1 MIRRAYNWVFTH
13 FISLTDPEQAHHL
26 GLGLIS
32 RAGRCAATRS
42 LMRATLGHLDPLR
55 RPTRTIDGAEVPLT
69 LGQRVLPSR
78 LGLAAGMDKDAEAVL
93 GMSALGFAFVEIGTV
108 TPRPQPGNEAPRLW
122 RLMDE
127 RGLRNRMGFNNL
139 GIDALTA
146 RLATTPKP
154 RALLGINLGK
164 NKDTPNEA
172 ALDDYRISLQKAWA
186 HADYLAINISS
197 PNTAGLRDLQHGA
210 ALRDLLAGIKAEQQR
225 LADETARRVPV
236 VVKIAPDLDDVAL
249 HATLDTIAEAGMD
262 GIIATN
268 TTLDKSAVASHRYG
282 GEQGG
287 LSGAPLTAASTAIV
301 KKIRAHLP
309 QMALIAAGG
318 VMRAADMQAK
328 LDAGADLVQI
338 YSGLIYHGPQLVR
351 DCLRHLDQV

>member
-1 MIRRAYNWVFTH
+1 MNPYDYLRPLLFR
-13 FISLTDPEQAHHL
+13 LDPERAHNRTL
-26 GLGLIS
+26 ALLARMPVFMPRGTGGKPVELMGL
-32 RAGRCAATRS
+32 TF
-42 LMRATLGHLDPLR
+42 PN
-55 RPTRTIDGAEVPLT
+55 
-69 LGQRVLPSR
+69 R
-78 LGLAAGMDKDAEAVL
+78 LGLAAGLDKNGVAV
-93 GMSALGFAFVEIGTV
+93 SAFDRAGFGFIEVGTV
-108 TPRPQPGNEAPRLW
+108 TPRPQPGNPRPRLF
-122 RLMDE
+122 RLPE
-127 RGLRNRMGFNNL
+127 HEAIINRMGFNNL

-146 RLATTPKP
+146 RLAATPKP

-172 ALDDYRISLQKAWA
+172 ALDDYRIGLQKAWA
-186 HADYLAINISS
+186 HADYLTINISS

-249 HATLDTIAEAGMD
+249 HATLDTIAEANMD

-318 VMRAADMQAK
+318 VMRAADMQTK

>member
-1 MIRRAYNWVFTH
+1 MNPYQYIRPLLF
-13 FISLTDPEQAHHL
+13 
-26 GLGLIS
+26 
-32 RAGRCAATRS
+32 
-42 LMRATLGHLDPLR
+42 HLDPESAHEKILALLAR
-55 RPTRTIDGAEVPLT
+55 MPVFMPRGTGGKPVELMGLT
-69 LGQRVLPSR
+69 FPNR
-78 LGLAAGMDKDAEAVL
+78 LGLAAGLDKNGVAV
-93 GMSALGFAFVEIGTV
+93 SAFDRAGFGFIEVGTV
-108 TPRPQPGNEAPRLW
+108 TPRPQPGNPRPRLF
-122 RLMDE
+122 RLPE
-127 RGLRNRMGFNNL
+127 HEAIINRMGFNNL

-172 ALDDYRISLQKAWA
+172 ALDDYRVGLQKAWA

-225 LADETARRVPV
+225 LADETARRVPI

-249 HATLDTIAEAGMD
+249 HATLDTIAEANMD

>member
-1 MIRRAYNWVFTH
+1 MNPYEYLRPLLFR
-13 FISLTDPEQAHHL
+13 LDPERAHNRTL
-26 GLGLIS
+26 ALLARMPVFMPRGTGGKPVELMGL
-32 RAGRCAATRS
+32 TF
-42 LMRATLGHLDPLR
+42 PN
-55 RPTRTIDGAEVPLT
+55 
-69 LGQRVLPSR
+69 R
-78 LGLAAGMDKDAEAVL
+78 LGLAAGLDKNGVAV
-93 GMSALGFAFVEIGTV
+93 SAFDRAGFGFIEVGTV
-108 TPRPQPGNEAPRLW
+108 TPRPQPGNPRPRLF
-122 RLMDE
+122 RLPE
-127 RGLRNRMGFNNL
+127 HEAIINRMGFNNL

-146 RLATTPKP
+146 RLAATPKP

-172 ALDDYRISLQKAWA
+172 ALDDYRIGLQKAWA

-236 VVKIAPDLDDVAL
+236 VVKIAPDLDDAAL
-249 HATLDTIAEAGMD
+249 YATLDTIAEANMD

-338 YSGLIYHGPQLVR
+338 YSGLIYRGPQLVR
-351 DCLRHLDQV
+351 DCLRRLDQA

>member
-1 MIRRAYNWVFTH
+1 MNPYDYLRPLLFR
-13 FISLTDPEQAHHL
+13 LDPERAHNRTL
-26 GLGLIS
+26 ALLARMPVFMPRGTGGKPVELMGL
-32 RAGRCAATRS
+32 TF
-42 LMRATLGHLDPLR
+42 PN
-55 RPTRTIDGAEVPLT
+55 
-69 LGQRVLPSR
+69 R
-78 LGLAAGMDKDAEAVL
+78 LGLAAGLDKNGVAV
-93 GMSALGFAFVEIGTV
+93 SAFDRAGFGFIEVGTV
-108 TPRPQPGNEAPRLW
+108 TPRPQPGTPRPRLF
-122 RLMDE
+122 RLPE
-127 RGLRNRMGFNNL
+127 HEAIINRMGFNNL

-172 ALDDYRISLQKAWA
+172 ALDDYRIGLQKAWA
-186 HADYLAINISS
+186 HADYLTINISS

-236 VVKIAPDLDDVAL
+236 VVKIAPDLDDAAL
-249 HATLDTIAEAGMD
+249 YATLDSIAEAGMD

-338 YSGLIYHGPQLVR
+338 YSGLIYHGPQLVC
-351 DCLRHLDQV
+351 DCLRHLDQA

>member
-1 MIRRAYNWVFTH
+1 MNPYDYLRPLLFR
-13 FISLTDPEQAHHL
+13 LDPERAHNRTL
-26 GLGLIS
+26 ALLARMPVFMPRGTSGKPVELMGL
-32 RAGRCAATRS
+32 TF
-42 LMRATLGHLDPLR
+42 PN
-55 RPTRTIDGAEVPLT
+55 
-69 LGQRVLPSR
+69 R
-78 LGLAAGMDKDAEAVL
+78 LGLAAGLDKNGIAV
-93 GMSALGFAFVEIGTV
+93 SAFDRAGFGFIEVGTV
-108 TPRPQPGNEAPRLW
+108 TPRPQPGNPRPRLF
-122 RLMDE
+122 RLPE
-127 RGLRNRMGFNNL
+127 HEAIINRMGFNNL

-172 ALDDYRISLQKAWA
+172 ALDDYRVGLQKAWA

-236 VVKIAPDLDDVAL
+236 VVKIAPDLDDAAL
-249 HATLDTIAEAGMD
+249 YATLDSIAEAGMD

-268 TTLDKSAVASHRYG
+268 TTLDKTAVASHPHG
-282 GEQGG
+282 SEQGG

-351 DCLRHLDQV
+351 DCLRHLDQA

>member
-1 MIRRAYNWVFTH
+1 MNPYDYLRPLLFR
-13 FISLTDPEQAHHL
+13 LDPERAHNRTL
-26 GLGLIS
+26 ALLARMPVFMPRGTGGKPVELMGL
-32 RAGRCAATRS
+32 TF
-42 LMRATLGHLDPLR
+42 PN
-55 RPTRTIDGAEVPLT
+55 
-69 LGQRVLPSR
+69 R
-78 LGLAAGMDKDAEAVL
+78 LGLAAGLDKNGVAV
-93 GMSALGFAFVEIGTV
+93 SAFDRAGFGFIEVGTV
-108 TPRPQPGNEAPRLW
+108 TPRPQPGNPRPRLF
-122 RLMDE
+122 RLPEFDAII
-127 RGLRNRMGFNNL
+127 NRMGFNNL

-146 RLATTPKP
+146 RLAATPKP

-172 ALDDYRISLQKAWA
+172 ALDDYRVGLQKAWA

-249 HATLDTIAEAGMD
+249 HATLDTIAEANMD

>member
-1 MIRRAYNWVFTH
+1 MNPYDYLRPLLFR
-13 FISLTDPEQAHHL
+13 LDPERAHNRTL
-26 GLGLIS
+26 ALLARMPVFMPRSSGGTPVELMGL
-32 RAGRCAATRS
+32 TF
-42 LMRATLGHLDPLR
+42 PN
-55 RPTRTIDGAEVPLT
+55 
-69 LGQRVLPSR
+69 R
-78 LGLAAGMDKDAEAVL
+78 LGLAAGLDKNGIAVP
-93 GMSALGFAFVEIGTV
+93 AFDRAGFGFIEVGTV
-108 TPRPQPGNEAPRLW
+108 TPRPQPGNPRPRLF
-122 RLMDE
+122 RLPE
-127 RGLRNRMGFNNL
+127 HEAIINRMGFNNL

-172 ALDDYRISLQKAWA
+172 ALDDYRIGLQKAWA

-236 VVKIAPDLDDVAL
+236 VVKIAPDLDDAAL
-249 HATLDTIAEAGMD
+249 YATLDTIAEAGMD

>member
-1 MIRRAYNWVFTH
+1 MNPYDYLRPLLFR
-13 FISLTDPEQAHHL
+13 LDPERAHNRTL
-26 GLGLIS
+26 ALLARMPVFMPRGTGGKPVELMGL
-32 RAGRCAATRS
+32 TF
-42 LMRATLGHLDPLR
+42 PN
-55 RPTRTIDGAEVPLT
+55 
-69 LGQRVLPSR
+69 R
-78 LGLAAGMDKDAEAVL
+78 LGLAAGLDKNGVAV
-93 GMSALGFAFVEIGTV
+93 SAFDRAGFGFIEVGTV
-108 TPRPQPGNEAPRLW
+108 TPRPQPGNPRPRLF
-122 RLMDE
+122 RLPEFDAII
-127 RGLRNRMGFNNL
+127 NRMGFNNL

-146 RLATTPKP
+146 RLAATPKP

-172 ALDDYRISLQKAWA
+172 ALDDYRIGLQKAWA

-225 LADETARRVPV
+225 LADETARRVPI

-249 HATLDTIAEAGMD
+249 HATLDTIAEANMD

>member
-1 MIRRAYNWVFTH
+1 MNPYQYIRPLLF
-13 FISLTDPEQAHHL
+13 
-26 GLGLIS
+26 
-32 RAGRCAATRS
+32 
-42 LMRATLGHLDPLR
+42 HLDPESAHEKILALLAR
-55 RPTRTIDGAEVPLT
+55 MPVFMPRSSGGTPVELMGLT
-69 LGQRVLPSR
+69 FPNR
-78 LGLAAGMDKDAEAVL
+78 LGLAAGLDKNGIAVP
-93 GMSALGFAFVEIGTV
+93 AFDRAGFGFIEVGTV
-108 TPRPQPGNEAPRLW
+108 TPRPQPGNPRPRLF
-122 RLMDE
+122 RLPE
-127 RGLRNRMGFNNL
+127 HEAIINRMGFNND

-146 RLATTPKP
+146 RLAVTAKTH
-154 RALLGINLGK
+154 ALIGINLGK

-172 ALDDYRISLQKAWA
+172 ALDDYRIGIQKAWA
-186 HADYLAINISS
+186 HADYLTINISS

-210 ALRDLLAGIKAEQQR
+210 ALRDLLAGITAEQQQQT
-225 LADETARRVPV
+225 DVSGRRVPI
-236 VVKIAPDLDDVAL
+236 VVKIAPDLNDAAL
-249 HATLDTIAEAGMD
+249 YATLDTIAEANMD

>member
-1 MIRRAYNWVFTH
+1 MNPYDYLRPLLFR
-13 FISLTDPEQAHHL
+13 LDPERAHNRTL
-26 GLGLIS
+26 ALLARMPVFMPRGTGGKPVELMGL
-32 RAGRCAATRS
+32 TF
-42 LMRATLGHLDPLR
+42 PN
-55 RPTRTIDGAEVPLT
+55 
-69 LGQRVLPSR
+69 R
-78 LGLAAGMDKDAEAVL
+78 LGLAAGLDKNGVAI
-93 GMSALGFAFVEIGTV
+93 SAFDRAGFGFIEVGTV
-108 TPRPQPGNEAPRLW
+108 TPRPQPGNPRPRLF
-122 RLMDE
+122 RLPE
-127 RGLRNRMGFNNL
+127 HEAIINRMGFNNL

-172 ALDDYRISLQKAWA
+172 ALDDYRVGLQKAWA

-249 HATLDTIAEAGMD
+249 HATLDTIAEANMD

>member
-1 MIRRAYNWVFTH
+1 MNPYQYIRPLLF
-13 FISLTDPEQAHHL
+13 
-26 GLGLIS
+26 
-32 RAGRCAATRS
+32 
-42 LMRATLGHLDPLR
+42 HLDPESAHEKILALLAR
-55 RPTRTIDGAEVPLT
+55 MPIFMPRSSGGTPVELMGLT
-69 LGQRVLPSR
+69 FPNR
-78 LGLAAGMDKDAEAVL
+78 LGLAAGLDKNGVAVP
-93 GMSALGFAFVEIGTV
+93 AFDRAGFGFIEIGTV
-108 TPRPQPGNEAPRLW
+108 TPRPQPGNPRPRLY
-122 RLMDE
+122 RLPE
-127 RGLRNRMGFNNL
+127 HEAIINRMGFNNL

-172 ALDDYRISLQKAWA
+172 ALDDYRIGLQKAWA

-225 LADETARRVPV
+225 LADETARRVPI

>member
-1 MIRRAYNWVFTH
+1 MNPYDYLRPLLFR
-13 FISLTDPEQAHHL
+13 LDPERAHNRTL
-26 GLGLIS
+26 ALLARMPVFMPRGTGGKPVELMGL
-32 RAGRCAATRS
+32 TF
-42 LMRATLGHLDPLR
+42 PN
-55 RPTRTIDGAEVPLT
+55 
-69 LGQRVLPSR
+69 R
-78 LGLAAGMDKDAEAVL
+78 LGLAAGLDKNGVAV
-93 GMSALGFAFVEIGTV
+93 SAFDRAGFGFIEVGTV
-108 TPRPQPGNEAPRLW
+108 TPRPQPGNPRPRLF
-122 RLMDE
+122 RLPE
-127 RGLRNRMGFNNL
+127 HEAIINRMGFNNL

-146 RLATTPKP
+146 RLAATPKP

-172 ALDDYRISLQKAWA
+172 ALDDYRIGLQKAWA
-186 HADYLAINISS
+186 HADYLTINISS

-249 HATLDTIAEAGMD
+249 HATLDSIAEAGMD

-268 TTLDKSAVASHRYG
+268 TTLDKTAVASHPHG

>member
-1 MIRRAYNWVFTH
+1 MNPYQYIRPLLF
-13 FISLTDPEQAHHL
+13 
-26 GLGLIS
+26 
-32 RAGRCAATRS
+32 
-42 LMRATLGHLDPLR
+42 HLDPESAHEKILALLAR
-55 RPTRTIDGAEVPLT
+55 MPVFMPRSSGGTPVELMGLT
-69 LGQRVLPSR
+69 FPNR
-78 LGLAAGMDKDAEAVL
+78 LGLAAGLDKNGVAV
-93 GMSALGFAFVEIGTV
+93 SAFDRAGFGFIEVGTV
-108 TPRPQPGNEAPRLW
+108 TPRPQPGNPRPRLF
-122 RLMDE
+122 RLPEFDAII
-127 RGLRNRMGFNNL
+127 NRMGFNNL

-172 ALDDYRISLQKAWA
+172 ALDDYRVGLQKAWA

-225 LADETARRVPV
+225 LADETARRVPI

-249 HATLDTIAEAGMD
+249 HATLDTIAEANMD

>member
-1 MIRRAYNWVFTH
+1 MNPYDYLRPLLFR
-13 FISLTDPEQAHHL
+13 LDPERAHNRTL
-26 GLGLIS
+26 ALLARMPVFMPRGTGGKPVELMGL
-32 RAGRCAATRS
+32 TF
-42 LMRATLGHLDPLR
+42 PN
-55 RPTRTIDGAEVPLT
+55 
-69 LGQRVLPSR
+69 R
-78 LGLAAGMDKDAEAVL
+78 LGLAAGLDKNGIAV
-93 GMSALGFAFVEIGTV
+93 SAFDRAGFGFIEVGTV
-108 TPRPQPGNEAPRLW
+108 TPRPQPGNPRPRLF
-122 RLMDE
+122 RLPE
-127 RGLRNRMGFNNL
+127 HEAIINRMGFNNL

-172 ALDDYRISLQKAWA
+172 ALDDYRVGLQKAWA

-249 HATLDTIAEAGMD
+249 HATLDSIAEAGMD

>member
-1 MIRRAYNWVFTH
+1 MNPYEYLRPLLFR
-13 FISLTDPEQAHHL
+13 LDPERAHNRTL
-26 GLGLIS
+26 ALLARMPVFMPRGTGGKPVELMGL
-32 RAGRCAATRS
+32 TF
-42 LMRATLGHLDPLR
+42 PN
-55 RPTRTIDGAEVPLT
+55 
-69 LGQRVLPSR
+69 R
-78 LGLAAGMDKDAEAVL
+78 LGLAAGLDKNGVAV
-93 GMSALGFAFVEIGTV
+93 SAFDRAGFGFIEVGTV
-108 TPRPQPGNEAPRLW
+108 TPRPQPGNPRPRLPEF
-122 RLMDE
+122 DAII
-127 RGLRNRMGFNNL
+127 NRMGFNNL

-146 RLATTPKP
+146 RLAATPKP

-172 ALDDYRISLQKAWA
+172 ALDDYRVGLQKAWA

-225 LADETARRVPV
+225 LADETARRVPI

-249 HATLDTIAEAGMD
+249 HATLDTIAEANMD

-351 DCLRHLDQV
+351 DCLRHLDQA

>member
-1 MIRRAYNWVFTH
+1 MNPYDYLRPLLFR
-13 FISLTDPEQAHHL
+13 LDPERAHDRTL
-26 GLGLIS
+26 ALLARMPVFMPRGTGGKPVELMGL
-32 RAGRCAATRS
+32 TF
-42 LMRATLGHLDPLR
+42 PN
-55 RPTRTIDGAEVPLT
+55 
-69 LGQRVLPSR
+69 R
-78 LGLAAGMDKDAEAVL
+78 LGLAAGLDKNGVAV
-93 GMSALGFAFVEIGTV
+93 SAFDRAGFGFIEVGTV
-108 TPRPQPGNEAPRLW
+108 TPRPQPGNPRPRLF
-122 RLMDE
+122 RLPE
-127 RGLRNRMGFNNL
+127 HEAIINRMGFNNL

-164 NKDTPNEA
+164 NKETPNEA
-172 ALDDYRISLQKAWA
+172 ALDDYRVGLQKAWA
-186 HADYLAINISS
+186 HADYLTINISS

-236 VVKIAPDLDDVAL
+236 VVKIAPDLDDAAL
-249 HATLDTIAEAGMD
+249 YATLDSIAEAGMD

>member
-1 MIRRAYNWVFTH
+1 MNPYDYLRPLLFR
-13 FISLTDPEQAHHL
+13 LDPERAHNRTL
-26 GLGLIS
+26 ALLARMPVFMPRGTGGKPVELMGL
-32 RAGRCAATRS
+32 TF
-42 LMRATLGHLDPLR
+42 PN
-55 RPTRTIDGAEVPLT
+55 
-69 LGQRVLPSR
+69 R
-78 LGLAAGMDKDAEAVL
+78 LGLAEGLDKNGVAVSAFDRAGF
-93 GMSALGFAFVEIGTV
+93 GFIEVGTV
-108 TPRPQPGNEAPRLW
+108 TPRPQPGNPRPRLF
-122 RLMDE
+122 RLPE
-127 RGLRNRMGFNNL
+127 HEAIINRMGFNNL

-146 RLATTPKP
+146 RLAATPKP

-172 ALDDYRISLQKAWA
+172 ALDDYRIGLQKAWA

-249 HATLDTIAEAGMD
+249 HATLDTIAEANMD

>member
-1 MIRRAYNWVFTH
+1 MNPYDYLRPLLFR
-13 FISLTDPEQAHHL
+13 LDPERAHNRTL
-26 GLGLIS
+26 ALLARMPVFMPRGTGGKPVELMGL
-32 RAGRCAATRS
+32 TF
-42 LMRATLGHLDPLR
+42 
-55 RPTRTIDGAEVPLT
+55 
-69 LGQRVLPSR
+69 PSR
-78 LGLAAGMDKDAEAVL
+78 LGLAACLDKNGVAV
-93 GMSALGFAFVEIGTV
+93 SAFDRAGFGFIEVGTV
-108 TPRPQPGNEAPRLW
+108 TPRPQPGNPRPRLF
-122 RLMDE
+122 RLPE
-127 RGLRNRMGFNNL
+127 HEAIINRMGFNNL

-172 ALDDYRISLQKAWA
+172 ALDDYRDGLQI
-186 HADYLAINISS
+186 ADYLTINISS

>member
-1 MIRRAYNWVFTH
+1 MNPYDYLRPLLFR
-13 FISLTDPEQAHHL
+13 LDPERAHNRTL
-26 GLGLIS
+26 ALLARMPVFMPRGTGGKPVELMGL
-32 RAGRCAATRS
+32 TF
-42 LMRATLGHLDPLR
+42 PN
-55 RPTRTIDGAEVPLT
+55 
-69 LGQRVLPSR
+69 R
-78 LGLAAGMDKDAEAVL
+78 LGLAAGLDKNGIAV
-93 GMSALGFAFVEIGTV
+93 SAFDRAGFGFIEVGTV
-108 TPRPQPGNEAPRLW
+108 TPRPQPGNPRPRLF
-122 RLMDE
+122 RLPE
-127 RGLRNRMGFNNL
+127 HEAIINRMGFNNL

-146 RLATTPKP
+146 RLAATPKP

-172 ALDDYRISLQKAWA
+172 ALDDYRIGLQKAWA
-186 HADYLAINISS
+186 HADYLTINISS

-236 VVKIAPDLDDVAL
+236 VVKIAPDLDDAAL
-249 HATLDTIAEAGMD
+249 YATLDTIAEAGMD

>member
-1 MIRRAYNWVFTH
+1 MNPYDYLRPLLFR
-13 FISLTDPEQAHHL
+13 LDPERAHNRTL
-26 GLGLIS
+26 ALLARMPVFMPRGTGGKPVELMGL
-32 RAGRCAATRS
+32 TF
-42 LMRATLGHLDPLR
+42 PN
-55 RPTRTIDGAEVPLT
+55 
-69 LGQRVLPSR
+69 R
-78 LGLAAGMDKDAEAVL
+78 LGLAAGLDKNGVAV
-93 GMSALGFAFVEIGTV
+93 SAFDRAGFGFIEVGTV
-108 TPRPQPGNEAPRLW
+108 TPRPQPGNPRPRLF
-122 RLMDE
+122 RLPEFDAII
-127 RGLRNRMGFNNL
+127 NRMGFNNL

-146 RLATTPKP
+146 RLAATPKP

-172 ALDDYRISLQKAWA
+172 ALDDYRVGLQKAWA

-225 LADETARRVPV
+225 LADETARRVPI

>member
-1 MIRRAYNWVFTH
+1 MNPYQYIRPLLF
-13 FISLTDPEQAHHL
+13 
-26 GLGLIS
+26 
-32 RAGRCAATRS
+32 
-42 LMRATLGHLDPLR
+42 HLDPESAHEKILALLAR
-55 RPTRTIDGAEVPLT
+55 MPVFMPRSSGGTPVELMGLT
-69 LGQRVLPSR
+69 FPNR
-78 LGLAAGMDKDAEAVL
+78 LGLAAGLDKNGIAVP
-93 GMSALGFAFVEIGTV
+93 AFDRAGFGFIEVGTV
-108 TPRPQPGNEAPRLW
+108 TPRPQPGNPRPRLF
-122 RLMDE
+122 RLPE
-127 RGLRNRMGFNNL
+127 HEAIINRMGFNNL

-172 ALDDYRISLQKAWA
+172 ALDDYRIGIQKAWA

-225 LADETARRVPV
+225 LADETARRVPI

-249 HATLDTIAEAGMD
+249 HATLDTIAEANMD

>member
-1 MIRRAYNWVFTH
+1 MNPYQYIRPLLF
-13 FISLTDPEQAHHL
+13 
-26 GLGLIS
+26 
-32 RAGRCAATRS
+32 
-42 LMRATLGHLDPLR
+42 HLDPESAHEKILALLAR
-55 RPTRTIDGAEVPLT
+55 MPVFMPRSSGGTPVELMGLT
-69 LGQRVLPSR
+69 FPNR
-78 LGLAAGMDKDAEAVL
+78 LGLAAGLDKNGIAVP
-93 GMSALGFAFVEIGTV
+93 AFDRAGFGFIEVGTV
-108 TPRPQPGNEAPRLW
+108 TPRPQPGNPRPRLF
-122 RLMDE
+122 RLPE
-127 RGLRNRMGFNNL
+127 HEAIINRMGFNNL

-172 ALDDYRISLQKAWA
+172 ALDDYRIGLQKAWA

-236 VVKIAPDLDDVAL
+236 VVKIAPDLDDAAL
-249 HATLDTIAEAGMD
+249 YATLDTIAEANMD
-262 GIIATN
+262 GIIATI

>member
-1 MIRRAYNWVFTH
+1 MNPYDYLRPLLFR
-13 FISLTDPEQAHHL
+13 LDPERAHDRTL
-26 GLGLIS
+26 ALLARMPVFMPRGTGGKPVELMGL
-32 RAGRCAATRS
+32 TF
-42 LMRATLGHLDPLR
+42 PN
-55 RPTRTIDGAEVPLT
+55 
-69 LGQRVLPSR
+69 R
-78 LGLAAGMDKDAEAVL
+78 LGLAAGLDKNGVAV
-93 GMSALGFAFVEIGTV
+93 SAFDRAGFGFIEVGTV
-108 TPRPQPGNEAPRLW
+108 TPRPQPGNPRPRLF
-122 RLMDE
+122 RLPE
-127 RGLRNRMGFNNL
+127 HEAIINRMGFNNL

-172 ALDDYRISLQKAWA
+172 ALDDYRIGLQKAWA
-186 HADYLAINISS
+186 HADYLTINISS

-236 VVKIAPDLDDVAL
+236 VVKIAPDLDDAAL
-249 HATLDTIAEAGMD
+249 YATLDSIAEAGMD

>member
-1 MIRRAYNWVFTH
+1 MNPYDYLRPLLFR
-13 FISLTDPEQAHHL
+13 LDPERAHNRTL
-26 GLGLIS
+26 ALLARMPVFMPRGTGGKPVELMGL
-32 RAGRCAATRS
+32 TF
-42 LMRATLGHLDPLR
+42 PN
-55 RPTRTIDGAEVPLT
+55 
-69 LGQRVLPSR
+69 R
-78 LGLAAGMDKDAEAVL
+78 LGLAAGLDKNGVAV
-93 GMSALGFAFVEIGTV
+93 SAFDRAGFGFIEVGTV
-108 TPRPQPGNEAPRLW
+108 TPRPQPGNPRPRLF
-122 RLMDE
+122 RLPEFDAII
-127 RGLRNRMGFNNL
+127 NRMGFNNL

-146 RLATTPKP
+146 RLAATPKP

-172 ALDDYRISLQKAWA
+172 ALDDYRVGLQKAWA

-225 LADETARRVPV
+225 LADETARRVPI

-249 HATLDTIAEAGMD
+249 HATLDTIAEANMD

>member
-1 MIRRAYNWVFTH
+1 MNPYQYIRPLLF
-13 FISLTDPEQAHHL
+13 
-26 GLGLIS
+26 
-32 RAGRCAATRS
+32 
-42 LMRATLGHLDPLR
+42 HLDPESAHEKILALLAR
-55 RPTRTIDGAEVPLT
+55 MPVFMPRSSGGTPVELMGLT
-69 LGQRVLPSR
+69 FPNR
-78 LGLAAGMDKDAEAVL
+78 LGLAAGLDKNGIAVP
-93 GMSALGFAFVEIGTV
+93 AFDRAGFGFIEVGTV
-108 TPRPQPGNEAPRLW
+108 TPRPQPGNPRPRLF
-122 RLMDE
+122 RLPE
-127 RGLRNRMGFNNL
+127 HEAIINRMGFNNL

-172 ALDDYRISLQKAWA
+172 ALDDYRIGIQKAWA

-236 VVKIAPDLDDVAL
+236 VVKIAPDLDDAAL
-249 HATLDTIAEAGMD
+249 YATLDTIAEAGMD

>member
-1 MIRRAYNWVFTH
+1 MNPYDYLRPLLFR
-13 FISLTDPEQAHHL
+13 LDPERAHDRTL
-26 GLGLIS
+26 ALLARMPVFMPRGTGGKPVELMGL
-32 RAGRCAATRS
+32 TF
-42 LMRATLGHLDPLR
+42 PN
-55 RPTRTIDGAEVPLT
+55 
-69 LGQRVLPSR
+69 R
-78 LGLAAGMDKDAEAVL
+78 LGLAAGLDKNGIAV
-93 GMSALGFAFVEIGTV
+93 SAFDRAGFGFIEVGTV
-108 TPRPQPGNEAPRLW
+108 TPRPQPGNPRPRLF
-122 RLMDE
+122 RLPE
-127 RGLRNRMGFNNL
+127 HEAIINRMGFNNL

-172 ALDDYRISLQKAWA
+172 ALDDYRIGLQKAWT
-186 HADYLAINISS
+186 HADYLTINISS

-236 VVKIAPDLDDVAL
+236 VVKIAPDLDDAAL
-249 HATLDTIAEAGMD
+249 YATLDSIAEAGMD

-268 TTLDKSAVASHRYG
+268 TTLDKTAVASHPHG

-351 DCLRHLDQV
+351 DCLRHLDQA

>member
-1 MIRRAYNWVFTH
+1 MNPYDYLRPLLFR
-13 FISLTDPEQAHHL
+13 LDPERAHNRTL
-26 GLGLIS
+26 ALLARMPVFMPRGTGGKPVELMGL
-32 RAGRCAATRS
+32 TF
-42 LMRATLGHLDPLR
+42 PN
-55 RPTRTIDGAEVPLT
+55 
-69 LGQRVLPSR
+69 R
-78 LGLAAGMDKDAEAVL
+78 LGLAAGLDKNGVAV
-93 GMSALGFAFVEIGTV
+93 SAFDRAGFGFIEVGTV
-108 TPRPQPGNEAPRLW
+108 TPRPQPGNPRPRLF
-122 RLMDE
+122 RLPE
-127 RGLRNRMGFNNL
+127 HEAIINRMGFNNL

-146 RLATTPKP
+146 RLAATPKP

-172 ALDDYRISLQKAWA
+172 ALDDYRIGLQKAWA
-186 HADYLAINISS
+186 HADYLTINISS

-249 HATLDTIAEAGMD
+249 HATLDSIAEAGMD

>member
-1 MIRRAYNWVFTH
+1 MNPYDYLRPLLFR
-13 FISLTDPEQAHHL
+13 LDPERAHNRTL
-26 GLGLIS
+26 ALLARMPVFMPRGTGGKPVELMGL
-32 RAGRCAATRS
+32 TF
-42 LMRATLGHLDPLR
+42 PN
-55 RPTRTIDGAEVPLT
+55 
-69 LGQRVLPSR
+69 R
-78 LGLAAGMDKDAEAVL
+78 LGLAAGLDKNGVAV
-93 GMSALGFAFVEIGTV
+93 SAFDRAGFGFIEVGTV
-108 TPRPQPGNEAPRLW
+108 TPRPQPGNPRPRLF
-122 RLMDE
+122 RLPE
-127 RGLRNRMGFNNL
+127 HEAIINRMGFNNL

-172 ALDDYRISLQKAWA
+172 ALDDYRIGLQKAWA

-225 LADETARRVPV
+225 LADETARRVPI

-249 HATLDTIAEAGMD
+249 HATLDTIAEANMD

>member
-1 MIRRAYNWVFTH
+1 
-13 FISLTDPEQAHHL
+13 
-26 GLGLIS
+26 
-32 RAGRCAATRS
+32 
-42 LMRATLGHLDPLR
+42 
-55 RPTRTIDGAEVPLT
+55 
-69 LGQRVLPSR
+69 
-78 LGLAAGMDKDAEAVL
+78 
-93 GMSALGFAFVEIGTV
+93 
-108 TPRPQPGNEAPRLW
+108 
-122 RLMDE
+122 
-127 RGLRNRMGFNNL
+127 MGFNNL

-172 ALDDYRISLQKAWA
+172 ALDDYRIGLQKAWA

-236 VVKIAPDLDDVAL
+236 VVKIAPDLDDAAL
-249 HATLDTIAEAGMD
+249 YATLDTIAEANMD

-338 YSGLIYHGPQLVR
+338 YSGLIYRGPQLVR
-351 DCLRHLDQV
+351 DCLRHLDQA

>member
-1 MIRRAYNWVFTH
+1 MNPYDYLRPLLFR
-13 FISLTDPEQAHHL
+13 LDPERAHDRTL
-26 GLGLIS
+26 ALLARMPVFMPRGTGGKPVELMGL
-32 RAGRCAATRS
+32 TF
-42 LMRATLGHLDPLR
+42 PN
-55 RPTRTIDGAEVPLT
+55 
-69 LGQRVLPSR
+69 R
-78 LGLAAGMDKDAEAVL
+78 LGLAAGLDKNGIAV
-93 GMSALGFAFVEIGTV
+93 SAFDRAGFGFIEVGTV
-108 TPRPQPGNEAPRLW
+108 TPRPQPGNPRPRLF
-122 RLMDE
+122 RLPE
-127 RGLRNRMGFNNL
+127 HEAIINRMGFNNL

-172 ALDDYRISLQKAWA
+172 ALDDYRIGIQKAWA

-225 LADETARRVPV
+225 LTDETARRVPV
-236 VVKIAPDLDDVAL
+236 VVKIAPDLDDAAL
-249 HATLDTIAEAGMD
+249 YATLDTIAEAGMD

>member
-1 MIRRAYNWVFTH
+1 MNPYDYLRPLLFR
-13 FISLTDPEQAHHL
+13 LDPERAHDRTL
-26 GLGLIS
+26 ALLARMPVFMPRGTGGKPVELMGL
-32 RAGRCAATRS
+32 TF
-42 LMRATLGHLDPLR
+42 PN
-55 RPTRTIDGAEVPLT
+55 
-69 LGQRVLPSR
+69 R
-78 LGLAAGMDKDAEAVL
+78 LGLAAGLDKNGIAV
-93 GMSALGFAFVEIGTV
+93 SAFDRAGFGFIEVGTV
-108 TPRPQPGNEAPRLW
+108 TPRPQPGNPRPRLF
-122 RLMDE
+122 RLPE
-127 RGLRNRMGFNNL
+127 HEAIINRMGFNNL

-172 ALDDYRISLQKAWA
+172 ALDDYRIGLQKAWA

>member
-1 MIRRAYNWVFTH
+1 MNPYDYLRPLLFR
-13 FISLTDPEQAHHL
+13 LDPERAHNRTL
-26 GLGLIS
+26 ALLARMPVFMPRGTGSKPVELMGL
-32 RAGRCAATRS
+32 TF
-42 LMRATLGHLDPLR
+42 PN
-55 RPTRTIDGAEVPLT
+55 
-69 LGQRVLPSR
+69 R
-78 LGLAAGMDKDAEAVL
+78 LGLAAGLDKNGVAV
-93 GMSALGFAFVEIGTV
+93 SAFDRAGFGFIEVGTV
-108 TPRPQPGNEAPRLW
+108 TPRPQPGNPRPRLF
-122 RLMDE
+122 RLPE
-127 RGLRNRMGFNNL
+127 HEAIINRMGFNNL

-146 RLATTPKP
+146 RLAATPKP

-172 ALDDYRISLQKAWA
+172 ALDDYRVVLQKAWA

-249 HATLDTIAEAGMD
+249 HATLDTIAEANMD

-318 VMRAADMQAK
+318 VMRAADMQAI

>member
-1 MIRRAYNWVFTH
+1 MNPYDCLRPLLFR
-13 FISLTDPEQAHHL
+13 LDPERAHNRTL
-26 GLGLIS
+26 ALLARMPVFMPRGTGGKPVELMGL
-32 RAGRCAATRS
+32 TF
-42 LMRATLGHLDPLR
+42 PN
-55 RPTRTIDGAEVPLT
+55 
-69 LGQRVLPSR
+69 R
-78 LGLAAGMDKDAEAVL
+78 LGLAAGLDKNGVAV
-93 GMSALGFAFVEIGTV
+93 SAFDRAGFGFIEVGTV
-108 TPRPQPGNEAPRLW
+108 TPRPQPGNPRPRLF
-122 RLMDE
+122 RLPE
-127 RGLRNRMGFNNL
+127 HEAIINRMGFNNL

-172 ALDDYRISLQKAWA
+172 ALDDYRIGLQKAWA
-186 HADYLAINISS
+186 HADYLTINISS

-236 VVKIAPDLDDVAL
+236 VVKIAPDLDDAAL
-249 HATLDTIAEAGMD
+249 YATLDSIAEAGMD

-268 TTLDKSAVASHRYG
+268 TTLDKTAVASHPHG

>member
-1 MIRRAYNWVFTH
+1 MNPYQYIRPLLF
-13 FISLTDPEQAHHL
+13 
-26 GLGLIS
+26 
-32 RAGRCAATRS
+32 
-42 LMRATLGHLDPLR
+42 HLDPESAHEKILALLAR
-55 RPTRTIDGAEVPLT
+55 MPVFMPRNHGGKPVELMGLT
-69 LGQRVLPSR
+69 FPNR
-78 LGLAAGMDKDAEAVL
+78 LGLAAGLDKNGVAV
-93 GMSALGFAFVEIGTV
+93 SAFDRAGFGFIEVGTV
-108 TPRPQPGNEAPRLW
+108 TPRPQPGNPRPRLF
-122 RLMDE
+122 RLPEFDAII
-127 RGLRNRMGFNNL
+127 NRMGFNNL

-146 RLATTPKP
+146 RLAATPKP
-154 RALLGINLGK
+154 RALRGSNLGK

-172 ALDDYRISLQKAWA
+172 ALDDYRVGLQKAWA

-225 LADETARRVPV
+225 LADETARRVPI

>member
-1 MIRRAYNWVFTH
+1 MNPYDYLRPLLFR
-13 FISLTDPEQAHHL
+13 LDPERAHDRTL
-26 GLGLIS
+26 ALLARMPVFMPRGTGGKPVELMGL
-32 RAGRCAATRS
+32 TF
-42 LMRATLGHLDPLR
+42 PN
-55 RPTRTIDGAEVPLT
+55 
-69 LGQRVLPSR
+69 R
-78 LGLAAGMDKDAEAVL
+78 LGLAAGLDKNGVAV
-93 GMSALGFAFVEIGTV
+93 SAFDRAGFGFIEVGTV
-108 TPRPQPGNEAPRLW
+108 TPRPQPGNPRPRLF
-122 RLMDE
+122 RLPE
-127 RGLRNRMGFNNL
+127 HEAIINRMGFNNL

-146 RLATTPKP
+146 RLAATPKP

-172 ALDDYRISLQKAWA
+172 ALDDYRIGLQKAWA
-186 HADYLAINISS
+186 HADYLTINISS

-210 ALRDLLAGIKAEQQR
+210 ALRDLLTGIKAEQQR

-249 HATLDTIAEAGMD
+249 HATLDTIAEANMD

-268 TTLDKSAVASHRYG
+268 TTLDKTAVASHRYG